1 MIGKATLYFENI
13 KIKIEI
19 AMNKLIMIAMLAAIT
34 VIVSCGDSKKEA
46 AGKLTDLK
54 VKLEQLKKDKTK
66 LDADIRK
73 LEDEIVK
80 ADPNADKNKA
90 LLVSVTSV
98 TQNDFVHFIELQGR
112 VDADNSVVVTPR
124 GMPAQVK
131 QVYVKRGDNI
141 KKGQLLLKLDD
152 AIILEQLSGLK
163 TQLAFAENIYNRQK
177 NLWDQ
182 GIGTEV
188 QLISAKNNVD
198 ALNKQISILNESRST
213 SFVYAPQ
220 SGLADEVN
228 IKEGEVFNGYMGQMP
243 QIRIINGGSM
253 KVITEVPENYVSKVK
268 KGTAVEIVVPDLNN
282 TTIKSSI
289 IFIGASINP
298 GSRGFITESRV
309 PSASGL
315 KINQIALVR
324 IRDYSSPNALSVP
337 VNVVQTDE
345 KGKYVYVSVK
355 EGDVLKARK
364 KLVNVGEVYNG
375 MVEVKMGL
383 TATDQIIT
391 EGYQNVYDGQKIT
404 TN

>member
-1 MIGKATLYFENI
+1 
-13 KIKIEI
+13 
-19 AMNKLIMIAMLAAIT
+19 MNKFLIIAVLAATT
-34 VIVSCGDSKKEA
+34 VIASCGSSKKEEK
-46 AGKLTDLK
+46 GKVTDLK
-54 VKLEQLKKDKTK
+54 VKLEQLKKDKVK

-73 LEDEIVK
+73 LEDEIAK
-80 ADPNADKNKA
+80 TDPNAGNSKA
-90 LLVSVTSV
+90 LLVSVTPV
-98 TQNDFVHFIELQGR
+98 TQQDFVHFIELQGR
-112 VDADNSVVVTPR
+112 VDADNSVVVMPR

-131 QVYVKRGDNI
+131 QVYVKRGDNV
-141 KKGQLLLKLDD
+141 KKGKLLLKLDD
-152 AIILEQLSGLK
+152 AIMLEQLSGLK

-198 ALNKQISILNESRST
+198 GLNRQISTLKESWST

-228 IKEGEVFNGYMGQMP
+228 IKEGEVFNGYMGQLP

-253 KVITEVPENYVSKVK
+253 KVITDVPENYVSKVK

-282 TTIKSSI
+282 TTIKSSVM
-289 IFIGASINP
+289 FIGASINP
-298 GSRGFITESRV
+298 NSRGFVTESRV
-309 PSASGL
+309 PSSSGL

-324 IRDYSSPNALSVP
+324 IRDYSSPNAFSVP

-345 KGKYVYVSVK
+345 KGKYVYVAVK

-364 KLVNVGEVYNG
+364 KMVNVGEVYNG
-375 MVEVKMGL
+375 MIEVKMGL
-383 TATDQIIT
+383 TAADQIIT
-391 EGYQNVYDGQKIT
+391 EGHQNVYDGQRVT
-404 TN
+404 VSPQTP

>member
-1 MIGKATLYFENI
+1 MNSMKKYFTISIVSLSVALILASCGGSAKEEKGKA
-13 KIKIEI
+13 
-19 AMNKLIMIAMLAAIT
+19 
-34 VIVSCGDSKKEA
+34 
-46 AGKLTDLK
+46 TDLK
-54 VKLEQLKKDKTK
+54 VKLEQLKKDKSK

-73 LEDEIVK
+73 LEDDIAK
-80 ADPNADKNKA
+80 ADPGAAANKA
-90 LLVSVTSV
+90 LLVGVTPV
-98 TQNDFVHFIELQGR
+98 TQQDFVHFIELQGR
-112 VDADNSVVVTPR
+112 VDADNSVIVMPR

-131 QVYVKRGDNI
+131 EVHVKRGDNV

-152 AIILEQLSGLK
+152 AIMLEQLSGLK
-163 TQLAFAENIYNRQK
+163 TQLAYAENIYNRQK

-198 ALNKQISILNESRST
+198 ALNKQIATLKETWNT

-228 IKEGEVFNGYMGQMP
+228 IKVGEVFNGYSGQLP

-268 KGTAVEIVVPDLNN
+268 KGTAVEIAVPDLNN
-282 TTIKSSI
+282 TTIKSSVS
-289 IFIGASINP
+289 FIGASINP
-298 GSRGFITESRV
+298 TSRGFTTESRV
-309 PSASGL
+309 PSSSGL
-315 KINQIALVR
+315 KINQVALIR
-324 IRDYSSPNALSVP
+324 IRDYSAPNAISVP

-345 KGKYVYVSVK
+345 KGKYVYVAVK

-364 KLVNVGEVYNG
+364 KVVNVGEVYNG
-375 MVEVKMGL
+375 MIEIKMGL

-391 EGYQNVYDGQKIT
+391 EGHQNVYDGQKIT
-404 TN
+404 VK